1 MNTGIIASRYADA
14 LLKYVEETGDGQVV
28 YRQACTLAD
37 ALSASGEFER
47 LVESKTLLTSSGK
60 VELMSKA
67 LGNEDMC
74 PSLSKFLE
82 LVIRQDREPYLRY
95 ILHYF
100 KERWLSAQGV
110 SQATLVVSMPS
121 PELERMICEM
131 FRNLTGLQ
139 LELSVTVDPSIIG
152 GFVFEVADKRIDAS
166 VSRQLEDLRR
176 RFIEQNNRLMY
187 ESE

>member
-28 YRQACTLAD
+28 YRQACTLAG

-82 LVIRQDREPYLRY
+82 LVI
-95 ILHYF
+95 
-100 KERWLSAQGV
+100 
-110 SQATLVVSMPS
+110 
-121 PELERMICEM
+121 
-131 FRNLTGLQ
+131 
-139 LELSVTVDPSIIG
+139 
-152 GFVFEVADKRIDAS
+152 
-166 VSRQLEDLRR
+166 
-176 RFIEQNNRLMY
+176 
-187 ESE
+187 

>member
-60 VELMSKA
+60 VELMSKS

-82 LVIRQDREPYLRY
+82 LVIRQGAVSALYPSLFQGTLAFCARRESGYTCGKY
-95 ILHYF
+95 AF
-100 KERWLSAQGV
+100 SGA
-110 SQATLVVSMPS
+110 
-121 PELERMICEM
+121 
-131 FRNLTGLQ
+131 
-139 LELSVTVDPSIIG
+139 
-152 GFVFEVADKRIDAS
+152 
-166 VSRQLEDLRR
+166 
-176 RFIEQNNRLMY
+176 
-187 ESE
+187 

>member
-47 LVESKTLLTSSGK
+47 LVESKNMLTSSGK

-121 PELERMICEM
+121 PELERTICEM